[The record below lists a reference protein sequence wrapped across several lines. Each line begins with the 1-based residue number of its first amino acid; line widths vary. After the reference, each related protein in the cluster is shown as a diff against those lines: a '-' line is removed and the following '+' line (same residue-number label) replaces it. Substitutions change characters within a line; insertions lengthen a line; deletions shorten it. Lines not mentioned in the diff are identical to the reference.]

1 MDIYFLFVR
10 AIDWGIFCIWLKKML
25 FLRAAN
31 WLISGKW
38 SYHWGFEEHR
48 PRHRPRGPIESK
60 SMKDRL
66 HCVPRFFRFCSIS
79 ACKSICWTLLH
90 SRRQLCKRNEFC
102 CRILIH
108 EPLLQLTTRLCWPLP
123 KCSDQLS
130 LQWRMGSMGIYI
142 RQLST

>member
-1 MDIYFLFVR
+1 MDIYFLIVRRLIGVFFVF
-10 AIDWGIFCIWLKKML
+10 DWKSCY

-38 SYHWGFEEHR
+38 SYRWGFEEHR
-48 PRHRPRGPIESK
+48 RRHRPRGPIESK
-60 SMKDRL
+60 RMNYRL
-66 HCVPRFFRFCSIS
+66 HCVPRFFRFCPIS

-90 SRRQLCKRNEFC
+90 SRRQLCKRNDFC

-108 EPLLQLTTRLCWPLP
+108 GLQLRLTTRLFWPLP
-123 KCSDQLS
+123 KCSDRLS
-130 LQWRMGSMGIYI
+130 LLWRMGSMGIYI